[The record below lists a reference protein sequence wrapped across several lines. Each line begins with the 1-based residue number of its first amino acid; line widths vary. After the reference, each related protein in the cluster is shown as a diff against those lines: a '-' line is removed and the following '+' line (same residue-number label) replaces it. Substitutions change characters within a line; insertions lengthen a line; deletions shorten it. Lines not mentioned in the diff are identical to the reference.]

1 MFNKVGD
8 FHEKFG
14 LERVPE
20 FFHPL
25 SVLVRTIPPPAV
37 KLDPELIKF
46 RLRFLRE
53 ELEEIEQGY
62 RDGDLEQVADG
73 LVDLVYVALG
83 TAHLHRLP
91 FNELFSAV
99 HEANMKK
106 VRAQSSAD
114 SKRGSFY
121 DVVKPDGWQKPDV
134 AQILKDHG
142 WNPKD

>member
-83 TAHLHRLP
+83 TAHLHR
-91 FNELFSAV
+91 
-99 HEANMKK
+99 
-106 VRAQSSAD
+106 R
-114 SKRGSFY
+114 
-121 DVVKPDGWQKPDV
+121 
-134 AQILKDHG
+134 
-142 WNPKD
+142 